1 MVTEWPIALLTL
13 LAALVATPVAAL
25 DNGLART
32 PPMGFSTWSVFKSS
46 VSDAL
51 VRELADALHVTGLA
65 RAGYNYLLID
75 DGWYAAGCPAPGC
88 LPFRN
93 ASGHLNADATKFPR
107 GLAAV
112 AAYVHSRGLK
122 LGLWFGHAMCS
133 VVSNDTAT
141 ATAAV
146 GAAAPVD
153 YAALDAAFFA
163 ANGIDAV
170 KHDNC
175 IDVANTSTAIA
186 ENYERYARLGR
197 ALNATGRPVMYD
209 VVLQVAHARE
219 TPSYDLGYLWSP
231 EVYGKEAVQRVANM
245 WWSLPVNKFNCWSCC
260 VSGERI
266 VDDSRCTSLS
276 GTACRRGLLPMLDA
290 QDMGTPGFSSTGHW
304 DYGGP
309 GGWNHLDQLAVCT
322 NKSWYGPGFTH
333 TEQVAQMS
341 LWSVLASP
349 LIISMDVRNVSA
361 QCIALVT
368 NPRAIAVHQDALG
381 APGRRLKNIGAV
393 RSTVADGVGGG
404 GAGVAAQLWGRPL
417 SSGGVAVVFF
427 NRGEAPIDISA
438 TCDEM
443 GLPRRD
449 GNVTITDV
457 WTGHAVVREHS
468 PQLTYTA
475 KAVPPHGVQFVTLM
489 FD

>member
-1 MVTEWPIALLTL
+1 MASLAEYIHSKGLLFGIYTDVT
-13 LAALVATPVAAL
+13 LAPCVHGQYDSERGRVPGSYGHYERDAATFAKW
-25 DNGLART
+25 G
-32 PPMGFSTWSVFKSS
+32 
-46 VSDAL
+46 
-51 VRELADALHVTGLA
+51 
-65 RAGYNYLLID
+65 
-75 DGWYAAGCPAPGC
+75 
-88 LPFRN
+88 
-93 ASGHLNADATKFPR
+93 
-107 GLAAV
+107 
-112 AAYVHSRGLK
+112 
-122 LGLWFGHAMCS
+122 
-133 VVSNDTAT
+133 
-141 ATAAV
+141 
-146 GAAAPVD
+146 VD
-153 YAALDAAFFA
+153 YVKADFCTPNLPNGSVIRAEDAYPAFS
-163 ANGIDAV
+163 
-170 KHDNC
+170 K
-175 IDVANTSTAIA
+175 
-186 ENYERYARLGR
+186 

-231 EVYGKEAVQRVANM
+231 EVYGKEAVQHVANM

-266 VDDSRCTSLS
+266 VDDSSCTSLS

-290 QDMGTPGFSSTGHW
+290 QDMGTPGFSSAGHW

-393 RSTVADGVGGG
+393 PST
-404 GAGVAAQLWGRPL
+404 
-417 SSGGVAVVFF
+417 SGW
-427 NRGEAPIDISA
+427 AP
-438 TCDEM
+438 
-443 GLPRRD
+443 
-449 GNVTITDV
+449 
-457 WTGHAVVREHS
+457 
-468 PQLTYTA
+468 
-475 KAVPPHGVQFVTLM
+475 TL
-489 FD
+489 